1 MEQLDSS
8 SMLATPPLFGFRVY
22 ERDSDDNTMNVLY
35 LSKTSLASID
45 VYKIHIVNLL
55 QRCNLYL
62 LVIQKYYLPLTDI

>member
-22 ERDSDDNTMNVLY
+22 ERDSDDNTMNVSY
-35 LSKTSLASID
+35 LSKTSLARID
-45 VYKIHIVNLL
+45 VQIHIVNLL

-62 LVIQKYYLPLTDI
+62 PVIQKYYLPLTDI